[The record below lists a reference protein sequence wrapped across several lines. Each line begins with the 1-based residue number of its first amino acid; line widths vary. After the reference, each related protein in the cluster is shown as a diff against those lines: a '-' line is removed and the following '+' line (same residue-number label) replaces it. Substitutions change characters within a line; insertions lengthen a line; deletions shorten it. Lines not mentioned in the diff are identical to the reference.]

1 MADAK
6 VRLNEPRLRR
16 IAGADLRPGLQRL
29 SGDQWAAVK
38 KHPIGARL
46 VERGVIEE
54 VKAKGPGRPSADD
67 LVAEIR
73 ETYDMERLKELA
85 GDKRTAVS
93 EAAQA
98 QIDRINA
105 QAGSSEG

>member
-54 VKAKGPGRPSADD
+54 VKSAKPGRPSADD
-67 LVAEIR
+67 VVAEIA
-73 ETYDMERLKELA
+73 ETYDMEALKAHAEDSRKSVA
-85 GDKRTAVS
+85 
-93 EAAQA
+93 EAAKA
-98 QIDRINA
+98 QIEQIEA
-105 QAGSSEG
+105 TAG